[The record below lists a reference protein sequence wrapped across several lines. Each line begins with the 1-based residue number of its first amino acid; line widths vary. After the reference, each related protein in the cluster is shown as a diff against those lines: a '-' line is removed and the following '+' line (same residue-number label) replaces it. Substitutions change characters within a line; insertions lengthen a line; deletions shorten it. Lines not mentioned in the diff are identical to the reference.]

1 MYLSNLRSIA
11 IIAILHAVGLYG
23 LTSWY
28 GNLFLDLTPLNLLI
42 TALIFWLATKPE
54 KRTKYMGG
62 AWAAIFAIGWGVEWL
77 GVHTG
82 LIFGEYAYGPT
93 LGVKFFN
100 IPLVIGVNWIIV
112 TLSAY
117 AWASVWISTRWGRV
131 LLGSAFMVLLDV
143 AIEPVAI
150 RYNYWQWAE
159 GVVPLKNYLGW
170 FVVSLAV
177 TGIWSAVAPKV
188 PNRTHQITY
197 FVLFLFFLT
206 LNVFIYVGLV

>member
-1 MYLSNLRSIA
+1 
-11 IIAILHAVGLYG
+11 
-23 LTSWY
+23 
-28 GNLFLDLTPLNLLI
+28 
-42 TALIFWLATKPE
+42 
-54 KRTKYMGG
+54 
-62 AWAAIFAIGWGVEWL
+62 
-77 GVHTG
+77 
-82 LIFGEYAYGPT
+82 
-93 LGVKFFN
+93 
-100 IPLVIGVNWIIV
+100 
-112 TLSAY
+112 
-117 AWASVWISTRWGRV
+117 
-131 LLGSAFMVLLDV
+131 V